1 MERFR
6 QTSSETNDSSFVD
19 EVMDEEWLR
28 LSEENDDLS
37 PWRPTRRSC
46 TPFKG
51 IELDSSEDT
60 SVEEVLSIMEEIQK
74 ELMDEERNIL
84 SQYEENLKFEEASLC
99 AAIESLRT
107 EDYVICPV
115 CKRNPLHQNKQVV
128 FCACGIRIDTEHDAL
143 NLTYL
148 RNQIDEAL
156 TIHRDQGCAMEPE
169 FCVSVFQEVGVSNL
183 VALCKAC
190 DYFFIVL

>member
-28 LSEENDDLS
+28 LSEENDELS

-99 AAIESLRT
+99 AAIESLGT

-169 FCVSVFQEVGVSNL
+169 FCVSVFHEVGVSNL

-190 DYFFIVL
+190 DFFFIVL